1 MTCLMDLP
9 SEYHEHYE
17 QAELE
22 VEVEKFLDNSN
33 DLKASLAGTS
43 DEPDDLEIEVS
54 EEVEES

>member
-1 MTCLMDLP
+1 MTCCMDLP
-9 SEYHEHYE
+9 PEYHE

-33 DLKASLAGTS
+33 DLRASLAGTS
-43 DEPDDLEIEVS
+43 DELDDLEIEVS